1 MTDLIKM
8 LFSDP
13 LPPQKSTGFQGIKCG
28 ALPRYLFAS
37 VSSCIQRSL
46 QNNSNNNNNN
56 NETSQKTYYLV
67 SFVVSSIVCVLL

>member
-13 LPPQKSTGFQGIKCG
+13 LPPKSTGFQGIKCG
-28 ALPRYLFAS
+28 ALPCYLFAS
-37 VSSCIQRSL
+37 VSSCIQRLL
-46 QNNSNNNNNN
+46 QNNSKSNNDKN
-56 NETSQKTYYLV
+56 NETSQRTYYLV